1 MDVREKLVELLDNFH
16 RDLSP
21 FAGNEKLFVV
31 DDNVE
36 QAEYLIEHGVTLQ
49 GWINSDEM
57 LPEFP
62 CLAIDVNGNSVFIPD
77 GILTI
82 KDKHGEWCINASL
95 AKEVR
100 IIDGTK
106 MDALIWENRIA
117 YWMPIPQPPKG
128 E

>member
-1 MDVREKLVELLDNFH
+1 MDVMGKLVELLAEFYGCDPMYYGV
-16 RDLSP
+16 DALSI
-21 FAGNEKLFVV
+21 A
-31 DDNVE
+31 
-36 QAEYLIEHGVTLQ
+36 QHLISHGVTVQ
-49 GWINSDEM
+49 EWINSDEM

-100 IIDGTK
+100 LIDGTK
-106 MDALIWENRIA
+106 IDALIWENRIA